1 MSFLQLLPMTNVHGY
16 VPAELNHLS
25 ETLSVWRAR
34 YRQRRELAQWSEREL
49 ADIGL
54 NAAGIADEVNKP
66 FWQA

>member
-1 MSFLQLLPMTNVHGY
+1 MSLLQFRSTNHHGFHAA
-16 VPAELNHLS
+16 AELAHLGD
-25 ETLSVWRAR
+25 TLKLWRER

-54 NAAGIADEVNKP
+54 NSASISDEVNKP

>member
-1 MSFLQLLPMTNVHGY
+1 MSLLQLRSTNHHGFQFSTE
-16 VPAELNHLS
+16 VTHVGD
-25 ETLSVWRAR
+25 TLKLWSDR

-54 NAAGIADEVNKP
+54 NQSAISGEVNKP